1 MDVPSRLLEARGNLL
16 MASGSKKQASL
27 EAATT
32 APPPAPAGKQGK
44 SKAPIAEQLAA
55 GQKEISVAEFFERN
69 RQILGF
75 DSPIKALITAIK
87 EATDNSLDACEEAGI
102 LPDVEVTITKTQHAD
117 ELKIIV
123 EDNGPGIVK
132 RQLPNI
138 FARLLYGSRFHAIRQ
153 SRGQQGIG
161 ISAVVLYGQ
170 LTGGHHAVVTSKIGV
185 GHPAVRMELGLNTKK
200 NEPEI
205 YATEMDETWTK
216 DHGTRIE
223 VQIKAKFQGGRQSA
237 FEFLRAT
244 SIVNPHARITFTDPN
259 GERTVFERVSDEVP
273 AKTQQIKP
281 HPYGTELGTLLAM
294 ATSAQQRKLT
304 TFLQEEFS
312 SVGSD
317 TARKILDAAGLQNVD
332 PKELSREEIRRLHE
346 AMPKVKIMAPPTNC
360 LSPIGEQLVRRGL
373 KVQTQ
378 DVSPEYITTVTRP
391 PGVWGGHPF
400 QVEVGIVYGGTL
412 PADGEVRILRFANRV
427 PLLYQGGGCA
437 STVAVQDVDWR
448 RYGLEQRG
456 GKGMPSGAAIVAI
469 HVASTKVP
477 FTSESKEAIAPM
489 EEISK
494 EIKLALQEAARGL
507 GRHLAKKAKR
517 AKVSEKF
524 KLVTQILPQIN
535 KKASSVLGKPEV
547 DLAAIVCKIMD
558 VVWVEDP
565 VVEYEKLEGQTLAP
579 LPPKPQ
585 GESATVGAED
595 VPDAAPAKRSRGD
608 KVGRDATDSKSDAK
622 DRKKSKKGTLDS
634 FAESEASEAS
644 ETVPGAT
651 ATGEP
656 PKPRQ
661 AFLGKASITMTNYM
675 MGSKKFRFYVVL
687 PDRSVFVSA
696 DPKPKHVKERYLE
709 WEIPPLKPT
718 EKLAIK
724 FQVAGVDKGGLDDV
738 ETFAKGVHETHIV
751 GADPWYGEEGG
762 EA

>member
-1 MDVPSRLLEARGNLL
+1 MPSIA
-16 MASGSKKQASL
+16 ASKGKATA
-27 EAATT
+27 EAAA
-32 APPPAPAGKQGK
+32 APSPAGKK
-44 SKAPIAEQLAA
+44 SKPIAEALALT
-55 GQKEISVAEFFERN
+55 QKEISVAEFFERN

-87 EATDNSLDACEEAGI
+87 EAVDNSLDACEEAGI
-102 LPDVEVTITKTQHAD
+102 LPDVDVHVHKTEHPD
-117 ELKIIV
+117 ELKVVI
-123 EDNGPGIVK
+123 EDNGPGIVQ
-132 RQLPNI
+132 RQMPNI

-161 ISAVVLYGQ
+161 ISAVVLYSQ
-170 LTGGHHAVVTSKIGV
+170 LTAGHHAVVTSKIGV

-205 YATEMDETWTK
+205 YSTKMDESWTK
-216 DHGTRIE
+216 PHGTRVE

-237 FEFLRAT
+237 FEFLRST

-273 AKTQQIKP
+273 PKTQEIKP

-294 ATSAQQRKLT
+294 AGNAKQRKLS

-317 TARKILDAAGLQNVD
+317 TAKKILDAADLGNVD

-346 AMPKVKIMAPPTNC
+346 ALPKVKIMAPPTDC

-391 PGVWGGHPF
+391 QSVWGGHPF

-412 PADGEVRILRFANRV
+412 TAEAEVRILRFANRV

-448 RYGLEQRG
+448 RYGLDQRG
-456 GKGMPSGAAIVAI
+456 GKGMPNGPAILAI

-477 FTSESKEAIAPM
+477 FTSEAKEAIAPID
-489 EEISK
+489 EIHK

-547 DLAAIVCKIMD
+547 DLAPIVCKIMD

-579 LPPKPQ
+579 LPAKPQ
-585 GESATVGAED
+585 NEMAAED
-595 VPDAAPAKRSRGD
+595 VPNPAPGKKTKGD
-608 KVGRDATDSKSDAK
+608 KADK
-622 DRKKSKKGTLDS
+622 DGKKGKKAATLDS
-634 FAESEASEAS
+634 FEETPESGSLEPSGSSASP
-644 ETVPGAT
+644 TPT
-651 ATGEP
+651 EP
-656 PKPRQ
+656 AKPRQ

-696 DPKPKHVKERYLE
+696 DPKPRHVKERYIE

-718 EKLAIK
+718 EKAVIK
-724 FQVAGVDKGGLDDV
+724 FEVGGVDKGGLDDV
-738 ETFAKGVHETHIV
+738 ETYAQGVHETHIV
-751 GADPWYGEEGG
+751 GADPWHGGDEE
-762 EA
+762 